1 MKLRLESL
9 LDRCVCRQMLLD
21 RHLVECGKLRL
32 DLLLK
37 GTCAIGGHC
46 DLLGCGLSI
55 TVH

>member
-37 GTCAIGGHC
+37 GAGAIGGHC